1 MIKTP
6 APPKERPKRRVNS
19 DLKKRHAPKGISL
32 FLSCMYVHA
41 CEIGRHGA
49 VEKKYPFEGGL
60 FTYSSPLLKHHD
72 RLTAEHSQRNRCPG
86 ARSFHGRLV
95 CRAARARSRCPRCSR
110 ADGRGRSAQLH
121 LRRNFPSRNLS
132 RPLHIFF
139 SIVTRRR
146 HRLIASVKQG
156 HTHFAFVVDLADVG
170 RRPHQ
175 RAHVRCVARKLTLRA
190 SGGSECR

>member
-6 APPKERPKRRVNS
+6 APPKERPKRRVLS

-49 VEKKYPFEGGL
+49 DEKKYPFEGGL

-110 ADGRGRSAQLH
+110 ADGRAICTTALASELPFSEPFSA
-121 LRRNFPSRNLS
+121 PSYLLQYS
-132 RPLHIFF
+132 HATAAQTYCFCKTRPHSLCI
-139 SIVTRRR
+139 RRR
-146 HRLIASVKQG
+146 PCRCGSQTASTCSRSVCCKE
-156 HTHFAFVVDLADVG
+156 ADLASTT
-170 RRPHQ
+170 
-175 RAHVRCVARKLTLRA
+175 TLLA
-190 SGGSECR
+190 